1 MKTILIFA
9 TIFGMSAIFYD
20 SDDKSYHPEE
30 YHSNKAI
37 ILNPDPNVFHD
48 DFDSSYVWYGNT
60 TFTFKSNHVCNEK

>member
-1 MKTILIFA
+1 MKTLLIFA
-9 TIFGMSAIFYD
+9 IIFGAGSIIYKK
-20 SDDKSYHPEE
+20 DDKSYQPEE
-30 YHSNKAI
+30 YRSNKAI